1 MTRRLLAIIRK
12 EFIHILRDPRT
23 LAISFVMPLVMLVL
37 LGVAAT
43 TDVRNVPLAVWDQDR
58 SPASRALVDAYRAA
72 DYFKVTYDVGSDA
85 DIRDLIT
92 SGEARAGMTIPAGY
106 GADIAAGKPVAVAF
120 VIDGSD
126 PTVAQTALAAA
137 TQLGQQRS
145 VELLRE
151 RMAARGQAA
160 ALVQP
165 ITVQAQVWYN
175 PDLKSAYYMV
185 PALIGIIML
194 FMCVVLTSTAIV
206 RERERGTIE
215 QLIVTPIRAGELLV
229 GKLAPYV
236 LLAFIDTVEI
246 LVLGVLLFG
255 VPIAGS
261 IPLLLVLSG
270 LFLVT
275 PLGIGLLISTVAKS
289 QQEAMLL
296 SLFFLLPNIFL
307 SGFFFPIAAMPGWL
321 QGVTYAFPLRY
332 FLTIVR
338 GLILKGAGPTELSI
352 DIVAL
357 VIYGAVVM
365 TIATTRPETMLG
377 DGAVAVHPSDAR
389 YAPIVGKMVQLPL
402 CDRLIPIITDEYP
415 DPAFGSGAVKI
426 TGAHDFN
433 DYQVAKRASLPCYRL
448 MDTRGAMRADGAPY
462 DVAVAR
468 AREIAAGSP
477 TTEAEVDSLNLVPE
491 KYRGLDRFEARK
503 QVVADINAAGL
514 AVTVLVKTIDEETGS
529 EALHLEPVVDNK
541 PIMQPFG
548 DRSKVVI
555 EPMLTDQWFVDTG
568 LIVGPAL
575 EAVRNGDTVIM
586 PQSGERTYFHWLENI
601 EPWCISRQLW
611 WGHQIPV
618 WFGQRREDDNETLG
632 TLKQFCAAT
641 EGEALNLA
649 KAYYGN
655 LDVFIFDGSNTLPG
669 RNPAIGRTNG
679 TVTSI
684 GIKRDPDVL
693 DTWFS
698 SGLWPIGTLGWPDKT
713 PELKRYFPTS
723 ALITGADIIFFWVA
737 RMMMMQ
743 LAVVDQV
750 PFKTVYLHGL
760 VRDAKGKKMSKSLG
774 NVIDPLEII
783 DEFGADALRFAN
795 AAMASL
801 GGTLKMDTQRIAG
814 YRNFGTKLW
823 NACRFAEM
831 NGVWE
836 GHTTATTPPQV
847 TSTANLWI
855 IGETAKALAEVDAA
869 LNDYRFDTAA
879 DALYKFV
886 WGKVCDWYVEFAK
899 PLFDGPAA
907 AETRATMA
915 WVLDQSMILL
925 HPIMPFIT
933 EELWSTTGQRAKL
946 LVHTDWPT
954 YGADLITAKAD
965 REMAFVTTLIDEI
978 RSARAEVHVAA
989 GLKVDL
995 VATSLSPEAR
1005 AAWGRND
1012 SLIRRLA
1019 RIDGF
1024 SEGPA
1029 PKGSITLALEGAA
1042 FAIPLAGLIDIAEEK
1057 ARLSKSMEKLAKEI
1071 GGLKGRLNNPSF
1083 AASAPEEVV
1092 DEAKANL
1099 DAREEEAAK
1108 LQAALKRLADI
1119 G

>member
-1 MTRRLLAIIRK
+1 MPMEKTFNAAEAEARISTLWIDQKVGRAGANAKAGAEAFSIMIPPPNVTGSLHMGHAFNNTLQDILIRWHRMRGHDTLWQVGTDHAGIATQMVVERELAKAKAPTRREMGRDAFLDKVWEWKDQSGGTIINQLKRLGASCDWDREAFTMSGNFPDAVIKVFVDMYNKGLIYRGKRLVNWDPHFETAISDLEVENIEVK
-12 EFIHILRDPRT
+12 GHMWHFKYILDGGETYEYIEKDAEGQVILREKRNY
-23 LAISFVMPLVMLVL
+23 IS
-37 LGVAAT
+37 
-43 TDVRNVPLAVWDQDR
+43 
-58 SPASRALVDAYRAA
+58 
-72 DYFKVTYDVGSDA
+72 
-85 DIRDLIT
+85 
-92 SGEARAGMTIPAGY
+92 
-106 GADIAAGKPVAVAF
+106 
-120 VIDGSD
+120 
-126 PTVAQTALAAA
+126 
-137 TQLGQQRS
+137 
-145 VELLRE
+145 
-151 RMAARGQAA
+151 
-160 ALVQP
+160 
-165 ITVQAQVWYN
+165 
-175 PDLKSAYYMV
+175 
-185 PALIGIIML
+185 
-194 FMCVVLTSTAIV
+194 
-206 RERERGTIE
+206 
-215 QLIVTPIRAGELLV
+215 
-229 GKLAPYV
+229 
-236 LLAFIDTVEI
+236 
-246 LVLGVLLFG
+246 
-255 VPIAGS
+255 
-261 IPLLLVLSG
+261 
-270 LFLVT
+270 
-275 PLGIGLLISTVAKS
+275 
-289 QQEAMLL
+289 
-296 SLFFLLPNIFL
+296 
-307 SGFFFPIAAMPGWL
+307 
-321 QGVTYAFPLRY
+321 
-332 FLTIVR
+332 
-338 GLILKGAGPTELSI
+338 
-352 DIVAL
+352 
-357 VIYGAVVM
+357 
-365 TIATTRPETMLG
+365 IATTRPETMLG

-415 DPAFGSGAVKI
+415 DPTFGSGAVKI

-433 DYQVAKRASLPCYRL
+433 DYQVAKRGNLPCYRL
-448 MDTRGAMRADGAPY
+448 MDTRGAMRSDGAPY
-462 DVAVAR
+462 EVAVAR
-468 AREIAAGSP
+468 AREIAAGAATS
-477 TTEAEVDSLNLVPE
+477 EAEVDSLNLVPE

-503 QVVADINAAGL
+503 QVVADITAAGL

-529 EALHLEPVVDNK
+529 EALHLEPVVDAK

-555 EPMLTDQWFVDTG
+555 EPMLTDQWFVDTAK
-568 LIVGPAL
+568 IVGPAL
-575 EAVRNGDTVIM
+575 DAVRNGDTVIM

-618 WFGQRREDDNETLG
+618 WYDAEGNHY
-632 TLKQFCAAT
+632 CAPT
-641 EGEALNLA
+641 EAVAQAMAPGKAL
-649 KAYYGN
+649 
-655 LDVFIFDGSNTLPG
+655 T
-669 RNPAIGRTNG
+669 
-679 TVTSI
+679 
-684 GIKRDPDVL
+684 RDPDVL

-713 PELKRYFPTS
+713 PELQRYFPTS

-743 LAVVDQV
+743 LAVVNEV

-836 GHTTATTPPQV
+836 GHKTQRTPPQV
-847 TSTANLWI
+847 TATANLWI
-855 IGETAKALAEVDAA
+855 IGETAKTLAEVDAA
-869 LNDYRFDTAA
+869 LKDYRFDTAA

-933 EELWSTTGQRAKL
+933 EELWGTTGQRAKL

-954 YGADLITAKAD
+954 YGANLITPEAD

-989 GLKVDL
+989 GLKVDI
-995 VATSLSPEAR
+995 VATALSPEAR
-1005 AAWGRND
+1005 AAWARND
-1012 SLIRRLA
+1012 TLIRRLA

-1024 SEGPA
+1024 SEGAA
-1029 PKGSITLALEGAA
+1029 PKGSITLALDGAA

-1057 ARLSKSMEKLAKEI
+1057 ARLGKTMEKLAKEI
-1071 GGLKGRLNNPSF
+1071 GGLKGRLHNPNF
-1083 AASAPEEVV
+1083 VASAPEDVVEEV
-1092 DEAKANL
+1092 KSNL
-1099 DAREEEAAK
+1099 EAREEEAAK
-1108 LQAALKRLADI
+1108 LTAALKRLSEI